1 MNCLIVSGGTVDKE
15 LLLKTWKEMDHPYVI
30 GVDRGCIYLLENN
43 ISVNKAVGDFDS
55 VNAQEKIII
64 DKFLDVV
71 QLECEKDDT
80 DTEHAIKM
88 AIDMKVSKIVLL
100 GCTGTRLD
108 QTMSSIG
115 LLKMAKDAGIDA
127 FILDTHNRI
136 HVEKGV
142 CILTAAD
149 RFGDYISILP
159 YGNKISG
166 LSIRGF
172 KYEARDLEIE
182 LASSRGVSNEL
193 THDVG
198 MITCDDYFVVMET
211 KD

>member
-1 MNCLIVSGGTVDKE
+1 MKKIE
-15 LLLKTWKEMDHPYVI
+15 LLSPAGDLERLKVTLLYGADAVYI
-30 GVDRGCIYLLENN
+30 GGEKYSLRANANNFSLDEIREGCSFAHKLSKKVHLTLNIVFHNEDMVDVKDY
-43 ISVNKAVGDFDS
+43 
-55 VNAQEKIII
+55 I
-64 DKFLDVV
+64 DKVV
-71 QLECEKDDT
+71 
-80 DTEHAIKM
+80 
-88 AIDMKVSKIVLL
+88 
-100 GCTGTRLD
+100 
-108 QTMSSIG
+108 
-115 LLKMAKDAGIDA
+115 DAGIDA

-172 KYEARDLEIE
+172 KYEARNLEIE
-182 LASSRGVSNEL
+182 LTSSRGVSNEL

>member
-64 DKFLDVV
+64 DRFLDVV
-71 QLECEKDDT
+71 KLECEKDDT

-172 KYEARDLEIE
+172 KYEARNLEIE
-182 LASSRGVSNEL
+182 LTSSRGVSNEL